1 MYDFSGIWYH
11 IIINIVL
18 MFMCIL
24 YIIIFEKP
32 CWSKHEN
39 YDKTRSVDENVEII
53 MNRKYGAGNWK
64 KGPGSEASKV
74 KKWLQRSRK
83 LE

>member
-24 YIIIFEKP
+24 YIIIFENLVGQNMKITIKP
-32 CWSKHEN
+32 
-39 YDKTRSVDENVEII
+39 
-53 MNRKYGAGNWK
+53 
-64 KGPGSEASKV
+64 GPLMKML
-74 KKWLQRSRK
+74 K
-83 LE
+83 